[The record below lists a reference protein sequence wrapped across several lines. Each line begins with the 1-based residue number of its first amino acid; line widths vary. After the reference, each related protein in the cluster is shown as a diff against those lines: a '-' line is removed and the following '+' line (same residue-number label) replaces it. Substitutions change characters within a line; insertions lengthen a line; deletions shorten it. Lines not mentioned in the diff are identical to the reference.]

1 MQLGE
6 NLKKLYAKLKNDLSG
21 EVSTSIPS
29 FKKMDPDKFAIAA
42 ATVDGQVF
50 CIGDTDDDLTIQSI
64 SKAFTY
70 ALSLE
75 QNGSEFL
82 ETKVGI
88 EPTGEDFDSIIKLD
102 DQNRPYNPMVN
113 SGAIAVT
120 GMISALKYP
129 TREEEILNYISSFAG
144 RELSIDEK
152 TYHSEKNNGH
162 KNWAIAHLLRH
173 FNVLSNNFKEDLDL
187 YFKQCSIKL
196 NTKDLALMGATL
208 ANGGVNPKTQKV
220 CVERANLRNMLSVL
234 YTCGMYNYSGEW
246 VFDIGLPA
254 KSGISGGVLMVVP
267 GIMAISVYSPRLDK
281 RGNSVRGIKVCEE
294 ISEIYNLHLLDFAG
308 PKDPS
313 EI

>member
-1 MQLGE
+1 MELEQ
-6 NLKKLYAKLKNDLSG
+6 NLKKLYVKLKNDMRGS
-21 EVSTSIPS
+21 VSSSIPALS
-29 FKKMDPDKFAIAA
+29 QTDPDKFAIAA
-42 ATVDGQVF
+42 ATVDGEVF
-50 CIGDTDDDLTIQSI
+50 SIGDADDNLTIQSI

-88 EPTGEDFDSIIKLD
+88 EPTGEDFDSVIKLD

-113 SGAIAVT
+113 SGAIVVT
-120 GMISALKYP
+120 GMINAIEQP
-129 TREEEILNYISSFAG
+129 TRQDEILKYISSFAG
-144 RELSIDEK
+144 RELSIDEA
-152 TYHSEKNNGH
+152 TYASEKSTGH

-173 FNVLSNNFKEDLDL
+173 FNILSGNFKEDLDL
-187 YFKQCSIKL
+187 YFKQCSIEL
-196 NTKDLALMGATL
+196 NTKDLAVMGATL
-208 ANGGVNPKTQKV
+208 ANGGINPITKKK
-220 CVERANLRNMLSVL
+220 CVEKSNLRNMLSVL

-267 GIMAISVYSPRLDK
+267 GKMAVAVYSPRLDR

-294 ISEIYNLHLLDFAG
+294 ISNIYDLHLLDLG
-308 PKDPS
+308 
-313 EI
+313 